1 MSCEDTWG
9 RASGRGGGNS
19 QCGGLKAGVCLACFE
34 NMFEEAGVAETSEG
48 DSSRRGAWRGGG
60 QCGTRSCR
68 GRVEREDLG
77 SSSERNGEPVQG
89 F

>member
-19 QCGGLKAGVCLACFE
+19 QCGGPKAGVCLACFE

-48 DSSRRGAWRGGG
+48 DSSRRGAWQGGG
-60 QCGTRSCR
+60 SVGPDHAGAAWN
-68 GRVEREDLG
+68 GRTLAPPLREMG
-77 SSSERNGEPVQG
+77 I
-89 F
+89 